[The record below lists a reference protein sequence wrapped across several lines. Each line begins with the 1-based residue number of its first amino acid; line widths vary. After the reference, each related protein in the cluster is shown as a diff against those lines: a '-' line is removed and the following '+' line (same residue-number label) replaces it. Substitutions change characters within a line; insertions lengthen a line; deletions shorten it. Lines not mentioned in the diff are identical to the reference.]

1 MTLCVTENQGKL
13 AEQGQSPAVMGDA
26 PSQRD
31 RVVQASGGVKKC

>member
-13 AEQGQSPAVMGDA
+13 AELGQLLAVMGGA

-31 RVVQASGGVKKC
+31 RVVQASGSVKKC